1 MAPATR
7 PFFHC
12 IWRAQILSRFRR
24 LWLPLALTLLALAVR
39 LHNLT
44 YHSLWFDE
52 AMSVHWARSSLP
64 HILEVSMNL
73 VEDRLPP
80 LYYLS
85 LHYWRL
91 LVADGEVAVRLPSV
105 LLGTLL
111 IPVVYRLA
119 SDLFDRR
126 VGSLAAALAV
136 LNPFLVWYSQE
147 ARMYAMAVLLATLGT
162 WFFLRATTFALSQ
175 KRNKGVV
182 SYASI
187 PYWLA
192 YGLCALAGLYT
203 HLYIGFLLPAHAIY
217 LLLTRH
223 WSRRAWLP
231 FVLTMLAI
239 ALLFAP
245 LGLAAWRASSEAGPG
260 DPLTGFWARAWW
272 LLSAFT
278 IWKAPLPP
286 FLSVAITAVVAGL
299 VVVGLLSQRPTSPQ
313 ASQDGQPEDT
323 RLPAGPPWAAPE
335 AGLWGK
341 ARSRPYLKSIGSSP
355 QSPATSPQLLI
366 GLLLLTPPAIAT
378 LLLFRNQVAFFGER
392 YFIVILPCLLIAA
405 ATGAIH
411 LADRLP
417 PLLGL
422 KLETRNQSPIIR
434 HLLPTA
440 YSLLP
445 ALCYLLPLTF
455 TLIPLPGQ
463 WSPPARKEAWR
474 ETVGYLA
481 THACPEDAILIH
493 PDWTRYPLQYYF
505 RGPGQTYAVFGSVD
519 DNTDLEGPLIVISGA
534 HPVIWLVES
543 HTELAD
549 PDHRVNAWLAARY
562 PEVTELY
569 PPGLVAVRAYAPG
582 YLSDRLPDCATPVS
596 VVFEGGLSL
605 IGYSVPQTQVHAADD
620 LFHPPSGWVHVTLYW
635 TGGAPL
641 PRGHTPFVHL
651 VDDLGQVWGTSLER
665 PNDAFDFYPPPRWQS
680 GQVVRADFDVN
691 LNPITPPGRYTLVV
705 GLHDTSGV
713 QVPLTD
719 GSPQAPLASIEI
731 VR

>member
-1 MAPATR
+1 MVPLTGLYCRYTWRPA
-7 PFFHC
+7 
-12 IWRAQILSRFRR
+12 ILSRLRR
-24 LWLPLALTLLALAVR
+24 IGLPLALTLLALAVR
-39 LHNLT
+39 LHNLS

-52 AMSVHWARSSLP
+52 AMSVHWARSSVSR
-64 HILEVSMNL
+64 ILEVSMNL
-73 VEDRLPP
+73 LEDRLPP
-80 LYYLS
+80 LYYLF

-91 LVADGEVAVRLPSV
+91 FVGDGEVAVRLLSV

-119 SDLFDRR
+119 SDLFDLR
-126 VGSLAAALAV
+126 VGSLAAALVA

-147 ARMYAMAVLLATLGT
+147 VRMYALAVLLATLGT
-162 WFFLRATTFALSQ
+162 WFFLRATALTLSHE
-175 KRNKGVV
+175 RNRGVT
-182 SYASI
+182 SYAAI

-203 HLYIGFLLPAHAIY
+203 HLYAGFLLPAHALY
-217 LLLTRH
+217 LLLTHRR
-223 WSRRAWLP
+223 SRRVWLL
-231 FVLTMLAI
+231 FVLTMLVV

-245 LGLAAWRASSEAGPG
+245 LALAAWRASSEAGPG

-278 IWKAPLPP
+278 VWKAPLTPV
-286 FLSVAITAVVAGL
+286 LGAIVTATMAGFAM
-299 VVVGLLSQRPTSPQ
+299 VGLLFLRRTPSPLTLNLQRPAPS
-313 ASQDGQPEDT
+313 DQP
-323 RLPAGPPWAAPE
+323 
-335 AGLWGK
+335 
-341 ARSRPYLKSIGSSP
+341 
-355 QSPATSPQLLI
+355 PATSPQRPAPSPQFLI
-366 GLLLLTPPAIAT
+366 ALLLLTPPAIAT
-378 LLLFRNQVAFFGER
+378 ILLLRNRVAFFGER
-392 YFIVILPCLLIAA
+392 YFIVILPWLLIAA
-405 ATGAIH
+405 AAGAIY
-411 LADRLP
+411 LADRLRT
-417 PLLGL
+417 LLDL
-422 KLETRNQSPIIR
+422 KLETLNQLPIIS
-434 HLLPTA
+434 HLLPTP

-445 ALCYLLPLTF
+445 ALCYLVPLTF

-481 THACPEDAILIH
+481 IHARPEDAILIH

-519 DNTDLEGPLIVISGA
+519 AGTDLEGPLSVISSA
-534 HPVIWLVES
+534 HPVVWLVES

-549 PDHRVNAWLAARY
+549 PGHRVNAWLAARY

-582 YLSDRLPDCATPVS
+582 YLSDRLPDGATPLS
-596 VVFEGGLSL
+596 VAFEGGLKL
-605 IGYSVPQTQVHAADD
+605 MGYTVPQTQVRATDD

-635 TGGAPL
+635 TGGATMAQNY
-641 PRGHTPFVHL
+641 TPFVHL

-665 PNDAFDFYPPPRWQS
+665 PNDTFDFYPPPRWQS

-705 GLHDTSGV
+705 GLRDTSGV

-719 GSPQAPLASIEI
+719 GSPQVPLASIKI